1 MKMKIERV
9 QCASLVFG
17 CSSCYGYIVK
27 GNSQHETVEIEGSFP
42 QKRAT
47 YVVSYRE
54 FDCIF
59 KEVFSSDS
67 FEKCKEYAGKLAE
80 DIAMGCRP

>member
-1 MKMKIERV
+1 MKVERV
-9 QCASLVFG
+9 QCPVITFG
-17 CSSCYGYIVK
+17 CSARDGYIVK
-27 GNSQHETVEIEGSFP
+27 GDGYRGTVEIEVSFP
-42 QKRAT
+42 QRRSA

-59 KEVFSSDS
+59 TEVFSSDS
-67 FEKCKEYAGKLAE
+67 FEKCKEYARKLAE